1 MTATAERI
9 SGNLPGKAG
18 ETYAYAL
25 SAPYHGIDH
34 VIVSRID
41 MSAWGLRE
49 TRVVPAALDESGIP
63 IMLTDGDNTM
73 SMSIPMALCS
83 HAEALESIG
92 YTEVVPEPVDPPD
105 EAA

>member
-1 MTATAERI
+1 MSATAERI

-18 ETYAYAL
+18 EAYAYAL
-25 SAPYHGIDH
+25 SASYHGIDH

-41 MSAWGLRE
+41 MAAWGLRE
-49 TRVVPAALDESGIP
+49 TRIVPAGLDEAGVP

-83 HAEALESIG
+83 HAEALASIG
-92 YTEVVPEPVDPPD
+92 YTEVVPDPGDTPS
-105 EAA
+105 ETA